1 MLDLKESDGEK
12 VIISLYEKFHYCYSD
27 EELDVYDVRDNLEA
41 KLVVGKIKGAY
52 LVVGGLNKTVF
63 YGNYAPPKAKVP
75 DLSKA
80 EIIKE
85 NDISRSRSTIFK
97 QMTIINNNIFEAA
110 VRDCA
115 NTIEDVTIK
124 HYREKLKEIIKV

>member
-1 MLDLKESDGEK
+1 M
-12 VIISLYEKFHYCYSD
+12 
-27 EELDVYDVRDNLEA
+27 
-41 KLVVGKIKGAY
+41 
-52 LVVGGLNKTVF
+52 F